1 MADRVNGASS
11 SLGSRDLVV
20 AYDRAVIIDGLSL
33 EIPAGQITVLV
44 GGNGSGKSTLLRTL
58 ARLLKPRGGSVLL
71 DGQAIAGLP
80 TREVAKRLGML
91 PQGPTAPEGLTV
103 RQLVGQGRYPYQGWL
118 GQWSEEDEQHT
129 RAALHATELLDLA
142 DRGLDT
148 LSGGQRQRAWIAM
161 TLAQDTP
168 ILLLDEPTTYL
179 DVAHQ
184 LDILELLRELNR
196 QRGRTV
202 VMVLHD
208 LNQAAR
214 YADYLVALRDGRILA
229 RGAPA
234 EVITEDLVR
243 AVFDLESR
251 VLPDPVSGA
260 PLCIPIG
267 RQRPAAAHPPTVSAP
282 TD

>member
-1 MADRVNGASS
+1 MAEDLSASAPA
-11 SLGSRDLVV
+11 LAGHDLVV
-20 AYDRAVIIDGLSL
+20 GYDGAPILAGLSL
-33 EIPAGQITVLV
+33 AIPTGQVTVLV

-58 ARLLKPRGGSVLL
+58 ARLMKPRAGSVVL
-71 DGQAIAGLP
+71 DGASIASLP

-91 PQGPTAPEGLTV
+91 PQGPVAPEGLTV
-103 RQLVGQGRYPYQGWL
+103 RQLVAQGRYPHQGWL
-118 GQWSEEDEQHT
+118 GQWSDRDEKLTQD
-129 RAALHATELLDLA
+129 ALAATELHDLA
-142 DRGLDT
+142 DRPLDA

-161 TLAQDTP
+161 TLAQDTA
-168 ILLLDEPTTYL
+168 ILLLDEPTTFL

-184 LDILELLRELNR
+184 LDILELLRDLNR

-214 YADYLVALRDGRILA
+214 YADYLIALRDGRVVEA
-229 RGAPA
+229 GRPD
-234 EVITEDLVR
+234 EVITEALVR

-251 VLPDPVSGA
+251 VIPDPVAGS

-267 RQRPAAAHPPTVSAP
+267 RVAT
-282 TD
+282 